1 MRARSMN
8 FTLDEFR
15 KIGYPKT
22 QLMRKEGNGSESQTG
37 MWVKT
42 EKGCFRC

>member
-8 FTLDEFR
+8 FTFSEFR

-22 QLMRKEGNGSESQTG
+22 QLMRKEGSGSKSQTE
-37 MWVKT
+37 MWVET
-42 EKGCFRC
+42 EKGRFRC